1 MVGSSNDGCEAT
13 ASVTGS
19 LRTIF
24 NMTHSFSPNEKLI

>member
-1 MVGSSNDGCEAT
+1 MVSSSDDRVAT

-19 LRTIF
+19 QGAVF